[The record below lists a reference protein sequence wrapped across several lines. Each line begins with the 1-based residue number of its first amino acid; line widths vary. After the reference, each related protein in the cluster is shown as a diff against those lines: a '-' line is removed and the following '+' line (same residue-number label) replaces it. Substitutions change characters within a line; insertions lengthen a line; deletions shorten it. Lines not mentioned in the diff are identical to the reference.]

1 MTHSKEFLAL
11 EPYLKQLRHAHYL
24 SSLLYFDLATACPD
38 KSIESQSEL
47 VNEQDEEMAKI
58 FSSPDFVS
66 KVEALANLPTISKE
80 EKRLADSLSF
90 NIELLKKMPLEEYMK
105 ARKAFS
111 KSNEMWRKYKETNQF
126 SEWLPYWKDCIAY
139 ARKID
144 KLMMKEGMETPYDSA
159 LDMYEP

>member
-58 FSSPDFVS
+58 FSSPDF
-66 KVEALANLPTISKE
+66 
-80 EKRLADSLSF
+80 F
-90 NIELLKKMPLEEYMK
+90 
-105 ARKAFS
+105 F
-111 KSNEMWRKYKETNQF
+111 
-126 SEWLPYWKDCIAY
+126 
-139 ARKID
+139 
-144 KLMMKEGMETPYDSA
+144 
-159 LDMYEP
+159 